1 MSDSS
6 SSSDASSS
14 TVLKSICMTGR
25 YGMPWKDL
33 SPQIEKKIRHVRFR
47 FVVSFLFSLLV
58 LLRLQQLYILLCT
71 QCRLRIS
78 QSLSPSLSLYKTR
91 NH

>member
-47 FVVSFLFSLLV
+47 FIVSFFFVVGIITSTTII
-58 LLRLQQLYILLCT
+58 YIVMHT
-71 QCRLRIS
+71 MPFENIS
-78 QSLSPSLSLYKTR
+78 ISLSLSLSL
-91 NH
+91 

>member
-1 MSDSS
+1 MSDSSS

-47 FVVSFLFSLLV
+47 FFVFFRCWYYYVYNN
-58 LLRLQQLYILLCT
+58 YIYIVMHT
-71 QCRLRIS
+71 MPFENIS
-78 QSLSPSLSLYKTR
+78 NSVSLSL
-91 NH
+91 